1 MDGSFGPLKSF
12 SIKALNQFVDD
23 DVALKI
29 KKKISKSNYDFKQT
43 FTLVTCWYWQPNK
56 QRSLCSQIF

>member
-29 KKKISKSNYDFKQT
+29 KKKFQNRIMIS
-43 FTLVTCWYWQPNK
+43 NK
-56 QRSLCSQIF
+56 PLPL